1 MLSRLSG
8 ALLIASMATCPV
20 IAQEDAASSFNKK
33 SMTMIIGNTAGGTYD
48 LYGRLVARFLGKFIP
63 GNPTIVPENMPGAG
77 TIRAANHLYNV
88 APRDGTVLGI
98 VAETVAVEQAV
109 GNAAVRY
116 DAANF
121 TWVGRL
127 VSSAGVHI
135 IWSKSKAHT
144 FEDLKRY
151 EVLTAGTGAG
161 NVAET
166 VPMLM
171 NALLGTKFKL
181 VRGYPSATEA
191 MLAIERGE
199 VEGTAVNWTSM
210 RTVRAD
216 WVRDQKIRVLFQY
229 LGARNSK
236 LPDAPALGELG
247 ETEEAKQLFR
257 LYGSMGD
264 IGRSIFAAPGVPP
277 ANAKILREAF
287 NAMML
292 NPDFIAEANR
302 LGAELEPA
310 TGEEL
315 QSWITK
321 TLQVP
326 SSAVEKAKT
335 IFAR

>member
-1 MLSRLSG
+1 MKSILVCAGLS
-8 ALLIASMATCPV
+8 AAFIAAPAM
-20 IAQEDAASSFNKK
+20 AQEDPAALFGKK
-33 SMTMIIGNTAGGTYD
+33 TITVFIGNTAGGTYD
-48 LYGRLVARFLGKFIP
+48 LYGRLAARFLGKFIP
-63 GNPTIVPENMPGAG
+63 GNPTIVAENMPGAG
-77 TIRAANHLYNV
+77 TIRAANHVYNV
-88 APRDGTVLGI
+88 APKDGTALGV

-109 GNAAVRY
+109 GNSAVRY
-116 DAANF
+116 DAAKF
-121 TWVGRL
+121 TWVGRF

-135 IWSKSKAHT
+135 MWNTSKVQSLDDARS
-144 FEDLKRY
+144 FEA
-151 EVLTAGTGAG
+151 LTAGTGAG

-191 MLAIERGE
+191 MLALERGE

-216 WVRDQKIRVLFQY
+216 WVRDNKIKVIFQY
-229 LGARNSK
+229 LGQRNPK

-247 ETEEAKQLFR
+247 NDLESRQLFQ

-264 IGRSIFAAPGVPP
+264 IGRSIFAAPGVPA
-277 ANAKILREAF
+277 ANAKILRDAF
-287 NAMML
+287 NAMVRNEEFM
-292 NPDFIAEANR
+292 AEATR

-310 TGEEL
+310 TGDEL
-315 QSWITK
+315 QAWISR
-321 TLQVP
+321 TLEVP
-326 SSAVEKAKT
+326 QSAVDKAKA